1 MPSAGLTVNDRKQG
15 NQKVYVERKGFLIF
29 RLIQTHLV
37 LTLLP
42 PPQVLV
48 HLVQGVHSVQVG
60 HPSVLQGRISQV
72 SPGQPCWFVPLEFL
86 ADGSRQSRIR
96 FVVPPP
102 QVAVH

>member
-1 MPSAGLTVNDRKQG
+1 MTEP
-15 NQKVYVERKGFLIF
+15 
-29 RLIQTHLV
+29 HLV

-42 PPQVLV
+42 PPQVFV

-60 HPSVLQGRISQV
+60 QPSVLQGRISHV

-86 ADGSRQSRIR
+86 AEGRRQSRIR